1 MDKILVSI
9 YVLAIDEE
17 YDMYIPINEKVSNII
32 ELVQNTVKD
41 LGDIIKLIIKQ
52 FFIMVLMVIWL
63 MLIILLSFLGWQM
76 EQDYYLFR
84 LLK

>member
-17 YDMYIPINEKVSNII
+17 YDMYIPINESVSNII

-41 LGDIIKLIIKQ
+41 LSGGYYQINNKAILYNGIDGN
-52 FFIMVLMVIWL
+52 MVNANNIVKFSGLTN
-63 MLIILLSFLGWQM
+63 GA
-76 EQDYYLFR
+76 R
-84 LLK
+84 LLLI